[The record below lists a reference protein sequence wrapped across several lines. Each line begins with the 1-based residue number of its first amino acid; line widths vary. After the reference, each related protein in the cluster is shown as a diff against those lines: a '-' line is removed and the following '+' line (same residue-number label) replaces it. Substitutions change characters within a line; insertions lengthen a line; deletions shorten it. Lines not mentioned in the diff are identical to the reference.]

1 MSGPSPRRYKAI
13 AAYYDAEY
21 ADLPMLREDVPFFL
35 GQLPAKKQSVLE
47 LCVGTARAAVPMAA
61 FGHRVTGV
69 DYDNDLLAVAVQK
82 RDAAGLSA
90 GQLELISGDAKA
102 VDLGKKFDWVCVLF
116 NTLLAFPTLDEL
128 DQLLTNVRRHL
139 KPRGRLWVDI
149 FNPDLSL
156 LSSPKST
163 GLEPR
168 TFFVPELNRSVFCT
182 TDVEVD
188 LAAQVQ
194 QVTFHYKWFDPAGR
208 THRERFRFELTWLFP
223 RELSLL
229 MDRNGF
235 DVEESWGNYD
245 ASPVGSMSPRIIARC
260 VLR

>member
-1 MSGPSPRRYKAI
+1 MSGRDKRYKAI

-35 GQLPAKKQSVLE
+35 GQLPARKQSILE
-47 LCVGTARAAVPMAA
+47 LCVGTARAAIPIAA

-69 DYDNDLLAVAVQK
+69 DYDDDLLDIARQK
-82 RDAAGLSA
+82 RDAAGVQA
-90 GQLELISGDAKA
+90 GRLELISGDAKA
-102 VDLGKKFDWVCVLF
+102 IDLGEKFDWVCVFF

-128 DQLLTNVRRHL
+128 DQLLATVRRHL

-156 LSSPKST
+156 LSSPKSV

-168 TFFVPELNRSVFCT
+168 AFFVPELNRSVFCT

-188 LAAQVQ
+188 QVAQVQ
-194 QVTFHYKWFDPAGR
+194 QVTFNYRWFDPAGR
-208 THRERFRFELTWLFP
+208 TRRERFRFELTWLFP
-223 RELSLL
+223 RELQLL
-229 MDRNGF
+229 MERNGF
-235 DVEESWGNYD
+235 EIETTCGNYD
-245 ASPVGSMSPRIIARC
+245 GSPVTSMSPRIIARS
-260 VLR
+260 VLT